1 MKKIIG
7 AALAT
12 SMLAGSAFAADLSF
26 SYTGKNYFAEGSNLF
41 GYDATARA
49 DCLSVGLSTENAGV
63 VVDFDYDTG
72 ALVQDAYYGW
82 MTFGLPVGNLQI
94 TAGKWSASYSDSV
107 TTDAGDLDGEDW
119 IKWNMGIEN
128 PNGSVGKKSDNLTY
142 NPNTDS
148 NPLSTVAAWTL
159 ADGLPGALLV
169 KGGIVSVSEYD
180 TWKSRSNHDAA
191 WLSGFVGEVAYRQE
205 KVINIDLAIK
215 NLAKEQASF
224 GIFVSP
230 LMVENLEATLGLTL
244 ATEMPAQSQFTA
256 KKDALGLYD
265 RIFDFAIDLR
275 ARFAISDA
283 LSVTTAHNF
292 TIYSVYDTAATTE
305 DKTQEDTCLGMW
317 NQIGFAYKM
326 AEKLTAKFSYQQH
339 MNQAFKYHDANYFA
353 DKVTNGCFIDNIY
366 FTPSLEIA
374 ATEKATVT
382 VASRFNWSNV
392 GHEGNEKLAITV
404 PVIFS
409 YNF

>member
-7 AALAT
+7 AALAA
-12 SMLAGSAFAADLSF
+12 SMLAGSAAAADLSF
-26 SYTGKNYFAEGSNLF
+26 SYTNSNYFSTNGGNLN
-41 GYDATARA
+41 Y
-49 DCLSVGLSTENAGV
+49 LSTTQSLNVGLSTEKAGV
-63 VVDFDYDTG
+63 VVKFNADNTSMK
-72 ALVQDAYYGW
+72 QKKYYGW
-82 MTFGLPVGNLQI
+82 MTFGLPVGNLQL
-94 TAGKWSASYSDSV
+94 TAGKWSASYSDDV
-107 TTDAGDLDGEDW
+107 TTDGGDLDGEDW
-119 IKWNMGIEN
+119 IYWDMGIVN
-128 PNGSVGKKSDNLTY
+128 PNNSVGANSDNLTY

-148 NPLSTVAAWTL
+148 NPLSMAAAWTL
-159 ADGLPGALLV
+159 SDGLPGALLV

-180 TWKSRSNHDAA
+180 TWKLPSNHDAS
-191 WLSGFVGEVAYRQE
+191 WNSGFIGEVAYRQE

-224 GIFVSP
+224 GLFVSP

-244 ATEMPAQSQFTA
+244 ATEMPAQSQFAA

-353 DKVTNGCFIDNIY
+353 DKVTNGCFVDEIY

-382 VASRFNWSNV
+382 VASRFSWENV
-392 GHEGNEKLAITV
+392 GHEGNEKFGITV

-409 YNF
+409 YNY